1 MIADKLL
8 EGACMERAE
17 AIRLLRGLVILDLAQ
32 PSFVSLNKNE
42 RDGKFSLVFKG
53 CYDPERIRT
62 YIEERNLSLSVDKD
76 NYTCTIYRD

>member
-1 MIADKLL
+1 
-8 EGACMERAE
+8 MERAE
-17 AIRLLRGLVILDLAQ
+17 AIKLLRGLVILDLAQ
-32 PSFVSLNKNE
+32 PSFVSLNENKM
-42 RDGKFSLVFKG
+42 DGKFSLVFRG